1 MNIDIDGLMSGMYF
15 QSFSLEDIISILTM
29 SFFSG
34 ILYTIFFS
42 VCPFIFKALAN
53 YGSGASSL
61 QNAEYKAL
69 QYYWIFILVTAFA
82 STSLTNMALKI
93 YDSGQLSATLTL
105 MEVADTI
112 PLQQSI
118 TWLNWILVRF
128 LFVIPLNYLLN
139 INNFLF
145 SMIGWKC
152 CARILSGG

>member
-1 MNIDIDGLMSGMYF
+1 MNIDIDGLMSGMYCQIF
-15 QSFSLEDIISILTM
+15 FLEDIFSILTM

>member
-1 MNIDIDGLMSGMYF
+1 MNHFNSNLC
-15 QSFSLEDIISILTM
+15 L
-29 SFFSG
+29 FSG

-93 YDSGQLSATLTL
+93 YDSGQLSASLTL

-139 INNFLF
+139 NNNFLF